1 MVFKSTKVCVFFLLC
16 KAIKLLQINS
26 LIMKAINF
34 SFLVHLP
41 WKDLKHEKGSEIR
54 LYQL

>member
-26 LIMKAINF
+26 LIKAINF
-34 SFLVHLP
+34 SFLVYLP
-41 WKDLKHEKGSEIR
+41 WKDLKHEKSSEIR
-54 LYQL
+54 LYQW